1 MKSTIDRAG
10 RGDYRHCVISAHR
23 TCIKNA
29 LAKYFLS
36 EDQQG
41 ILQAVSARI
50 GLTGEPILADV
61 IGKELDREPLPAG
74 PPPPIGPGDLCTK
87 NIRRSGEFM
96 QAQPWLVPSVELLVE
111 WELRSIG
118 RPAGRP
124 QQVARDYPLRELWAP
139 LCAWATRL
147 RRDRQG
153 RFRLARR
160 AVEFLLGYYPWDSEW
175 IEGGEGDL
183 PTEIRESLEKR
194 STVILDYARDT
205 KCHCHS
211 CVSRRKEVAAAKE
224 RFDAKYSQKPAR

>member
-50 GLTGEPILADV
+50 GLTGEPFLADV
-61 IGKELDREPLPAG
+61 IGKEPDREPLPAG
-74 PPPPIGPGDLCTK
+74 PPPPIGPGDK
-87 NIRRSGEFM
+87 FANVRRSGEFM

-118 RPAGRP
+118 RLPVR
-124 QQVARDYPLRELWAP
+124 QLLVAQGASLEELWKP
-139 LCAWATRL
+139 LCAWAAPL

-160 AVEFLLGYYPWDSEW
+160 AAEFLLGTYPWDAEW
-175 IEGGEGDL
+175 TEGEGDL
-183 PTEIRESLEKR
+183 PTEVREALERESN
-194 STVILDYARDT
+194 VILDYARDT
-205 KCHCHS
+205 GCHCHS

>member
-50 GLTGEPILADV
+50 GLTGEPFLADV
-61 IGKELDREPLPAG
+61 IGKESDREPLPAG
-74 PPPPIGPGDLCTK
+74 PPPPIGPGDK
-87 NIRRSGEFM
+87 FANVRSSGEFM

-118 RPAGRP
+118 RLPVR
-124 QQVARDYPLRELWAP
+124 QLLVAQGASLEEVWKP
-139 LCAWATRL
+139 LCAWAAPL

-160 AVEFLLGYYPWDSEW
+160 AAELLLGTYPWDAEW
-175 IEGGEGDL
+175 TEGEGDL
-183 PTEIRESLEKR
+183 PTDVREALERKPD
-194 STVILDYARDT
+194 VILDYARDT
-205 KCHCHS
+205 GCHCHS

>member
-118 RPAGRP
+118 RLPVR
-124 QQVARDYPLRELWAP
+124 QLLVAQGASLEEVWKP
-139 LCAWATRL
+139 LCAWAAPL

-160 AVEFLLGYYPWDSEW
+160 AAELLLGTYPWDAEW
-175 IEGGEGDL
+175 TEGEGDL
-183 PTEIRESLEKR
+183 PTDVREALER
-194 STVILDYARDT
+194 EPDVILDYARDT
-205 KCHCHS
+205 GCHCHS